1 MSLRRLALVCGLT
14 LADYLLWNS
23 SLSGNHEVVALVSG
37 LTLPF
42 LLLASTVLVALTLA
56 RLISGSV
63 RFGSVRRSRQQAG
76 GPGPGTG
83 HRHQR
88 RVRRHGAAARLLRR
102 SGQPAAG
109 PPSPDPSSGSVSSGS
124 VSSGSVPSGSVSSG
138 SVPSVPASPASTA
151 RQRAA

>member
-56 RLISGSV
+56 RVISGSV
-63 RFGSVRRSRQQAG
+63 RSGSVRRSRQQAG
-76 GPGPGTG
+76 GPATETG

-88 RVRRHGAAARLLRR
+88 RVRPPGAAARLLRR
-102 SGQPAAG
+102 TGRPAAG
-109 PPSPDPSSGSVSSGS
+109 PPSPEPSSGSVSSGS
-124 VSSGSVPSGSVSSG
+124 AAAG
-138 SVPSVPASPASTA
+138 SVPSVPPSPASTA

>member
-1 MSLRRLALVCGLT
+1 MSFRRLALVCGLT

-56 RLISGSV
+56 QVISGSV
-63 RFGSVRRSRQQAG
+63 RSGSVRRSRQPAG
-76 GPGPGTG
+76 GPAPGTG

-88 RVRRHGAAARLLRR
+88 RVRRPGGAARLLRR
-102 SGQPAAG
+102 TGRPAAA
-109 PPSPDPSSGSVSSGS
+109 PPSPEPSSGSVSSGS
-124 VSSGSVPSGSVSSG
+124 ASAGSTSAGSVSSG
-138 SVPSVPASPASTA
+138 SVPSVPPSPASTA